1 MWSRDTESEQPRGS
15 AGFEERSG
23 LGSVV
28 TVAAF
33 YGAVSTLARVSNP
46 PTATGL
52 SVERVDVEGR
62 RLRTEIEEL
71 LVRASDSG
79 GMALGRGGD
88 ERDVTRHAG

>member
-1 MWSRDTESEQPRGS
+1 MRSRDTESEQPRVS

-23 LGSVV
+23 LAPVV
-28 TVAAF
+28 TVAAL
-33 YGAVSTLARVSNP
+33 YGAVSTLASVSNP
-46 PTATGL
+46 LTATGL

-62 RLRTEIEEL
+62 RLRAAVEEL

-79 GMALGRGGD
+79 GMALGHGGG